1 MKKYEL
7 NKVKIGNKI
16 FNIRTSLGMSMEEF
30 SKKIKVSAG
39 AVNNYEKGRILPRTR
54 VLSKIIRL
62 SEEPNQTVNN
72 FLYGTAREYLFDI
85 FDGVDVLSNPFIKG
99 GLSYP
104 IGTGLR
110 DYPEVIYQLSEMLDN
125 GELKYGDEAAIVLE
139 ASKIEEE
146 LKDDTRFIELWD
158 LYDLPELTYKIE
170 HNDFYRKTL
179 LPYLNKN
186 LGKIK
191 NEKDLDEYSA
201 TIVFLS
207 KLFYQDILIKN
218 STYPILKN
226 RILGNVMNLENY
238 FSKDELNA
246 KSDSE
251 KELLKNYLDDFGQKF
266 FYFASAFDNKFSLSI
281 EDLVRY
287 YSIEKD
293 NIKNEYKKNLKE
305 FLDTEEE

>member
-30 SKKIKVSAG
+30 SKRIKVSAG
-39 AVNNYEKGRILPRTR
+39 AVNNYEKGRILPRAR
-54 VLSKIIRL
+54 VLSKIIKL
-62 SEEPNQTVNN
+62 SKEPNQTVNS

-85 FDGVDVLSNPFIKG
+85 FDGVHVLSNPFIEG
-99 GLSYP
+99 GSSYP

-110 DYPEVIYQLSEMLDN
+110 DYPEVIYRLSKMLDN

-146 LKDDTRFIELWD
+146 LKNDTRFVELWN
-158 LYDLPELTYKIE
+158 LYDLPELSYKIE
-170 HNDFYRKTL
+170 HNDYYRKTL

-201 TIVFLS
+201 TIVALS
-207 KLFYQDILIKN
+207 KLFYKDTLTKH
-218 STYPILKN
+218 SMSPLLKN
-226 RILGNVMNLENY
+226 RNLGEVTNLEKY
-238 FSKDELNA
+238 FSEDELNV

-251 KELLKNYLDDFGQKF
+251 KEVLKKYLDDFGREF

-293 NIKNEYKKNLKE
+293 NIKNEYERKLKE
-305 FLDTEEE
+305 FLDIEED